1 MPSSFDWSC
10 MYCHFQLGYN
20 FFGEQWEQ
28 VMCCHVSQHLII
40 KKYYY
45 FEII

>member
-1 MPSSFDWSC
+1 
-10 MYCHFQLGYN
+10 MYCRLQLGCD

-28 VMCCHVSQHLII
+28 VMCCHVSQLLVI
-40 KKYYY
+40 KNIFHY